1 MTDTGAL
8 ILVGLTFVLAGGV
21 KGVIGLGLPTV
32 SLAILTA
39 TLGLHSAMALLV
51 VPSLVTNVWQGL
63 VGGNGPET
71 IKRIWPL
78 LVFATVTVWIGAMA
92 LTLVDVSLLSALLGV
107 LVAIYSTISLLHPK
121 VVIPRRWEPVA
132 GPVIGAVNGVLTG
145 MTGSFVF
152 PGVLYLQ
159 AIGLPRDAFIQAMGM
174 LFTVSTVALA
184 VALGGHNLL
193 TIELGAIS
201 AAAVVPAVVGMVLGQ
216 RLRKRM
222 SEALFRRVF
231 FLVLLGL
238 GLYIVAR
245 SLG

>member
-1 MTDTGAL
+1 
-8 ILVGLTFVLAGGV
+8 
-21 KGVIGLGLPTV
+21 
-32 SLAILTA
+32 
-39 TLGLHSAMALLV
+39 
-51 VPSLVTNVWQGL
+51 
-63 VGGNGPET
+63 
-71 IKRIWPL
+71 
-78 LVFATVTVWIGAMA
+78 
-92 LTLVDVSLLSALLGV
+92 
-107 LVAIYSTISLLHPK
+107 
-121 VVIPRRWEPVA
+121 VA

-184 VALGGHNLL
+184 LGGQNLL

-231 FLVLLGL
+231 FLALLGL

-245 SLG
+245 TLG

>member
-1 MTDTGAL
+1 MAAPGLRDRYRVDRCDGAHARRR
-8 ILVGLTFVLAGGV
+8 LAAV
-21 KGVIGLGLPTV
+21 
-32 SLAILTA
+32 
-39 TLGLHSAMALLV
+39 
-51 VPSLVTNVWQGL
+51 
-63 VGGNGPET
+63 
-71 IKRIWPL
+71 RI
-78 LVFATVTVWIGAMA
+78 ARC
-92 LTLVDVSLLSALLGV
+92 
-107 LVAIYSTISLLHPK
+107 LVAIYSTISLPHPR
-121 VVIPRRWEPVA
+121 VAIPRRWEPVA

-145 MTGSFVF
+145 MTGSLVF

-184 VALGGHNLL
+184 LGGQNLL

-231 FLVLLGL
+231 FLALLGL

-245 SLG
+245 TLG